1 MKKQKD
7 KEREKIIEELTLEGY
22 DPATIQKIAASDL
35 GGVRTLGR
43 EVDDFYMN
51 KMMGTQKQ
59 IA

>member
-35 GGVRTLGR
+35 GGKRNLGR

-51 KMMGTQKQ
+51 KMMGT
-59 IA
+59 